1 MVPWAYNKAMGP
13 TAFVDTS
20 ALARN
25 LRLLMQAARGKV
37 AFPVIKAQAYGHD
50 AALVARALSAEFS
63 VDQMPYFCV
72 ARSTELAP
80 LALLGLPQK
89 FLLLSEVDWE
99 WHAQNSH
106 VANLAWA
113 LVSAGD
119 LRRWTEHR
127 ARVTTLNHVHLKIN
141 TGMNR
146 LGLREGDVRELL
158 PKLKAAV
165 RDGLVV
171 EGVMTHFWNSDAGTS
186 ADTETQAQTFARV
199 LKLLE
204 SEGLLTETTWVHAE
218 NSAALRWQLPSET
231 KARWAFRPGIHLWG
245 YGLDAE
251 YRRVDKFT
259 RQLSPAMA
267 VGAPI
272 RQLLTLAPE
281 EGLSYGWRYRHA
293 GPSSY
298 RVATVPLGYADG
310 IPREFSWDG
319 RGSAKVFLVVKGKL
333 CPIISTV
340 TMDMVMIKL
349 DAGIANAVNEDTY
362 AYWLHPKHQTAY
374 DIAEQMR
381 TISYEVL
388 CRVSARVPRRAI
400 AGEGD
405 LP

>member
-1 MVPWAYNKAMGP
+1 MGP

-20 ALARN
+20 ALAKN
-25 LRLLMQAARGKV
+25 LRLLMGAARGKA

-50 AALVARALSAEFS
+50 AALVARALSAQFT
-63 VDQMPYFCV
+63 VDEMPYFCV
-72 ARSTELAP
+72 ARSTELAT
-80 LALLGLPQK
+80 LAPLGLPQK
-89 FLLLSEVDWE
+89 LLLLSEVDWD

-106 VANLAWA
+106 LSSLAWA
-113 LVSAGD
+113 LVSLGD
-119 LRRWTEHR
+119 LRRWTENR
-127 ARVTTLNHVHLKIN
+127 TRVSTLNHVHLKIN

-146 LGLREGDVRELL
+146 LGLREGDAREWM
-158 PKLKAAV
+158 PKLKSAV
-165 RDGLVV
+165 REGLVV
-171 EGVMTHFWNSDAGTS
+171 EGVMTHFWNSDASTP
-186 ADTETQAQTFARV
+186 ADTEAQAKSFSRV

-204 SEGLLTETTWVHAE
+204 SEGLLSPTTWVHAE
-218 NSAALRWQLPSET
+218 NSAALRWQLPSDA

-251 YRRVDKFT
+251 YRRTDKFS
-259 RQLSPAMA
+259 RLLSPAMA

-272 RQLLTLAPE
+272 RQIQTLAPD
-281 EGLSYGWRYRHA
+281 EGLSYGWRYRHT
-293 GPSSY
+293 GSGSY

-310 IPREFSWDG
+310 IPRDFSWDG
-319 RGSAKVFLVVKGKL
+319 RGSAKGFLVVRGKL

-349 DAGIANAVNEDTY
+349 DASIANAVNEETY
-362 AYWLHPKHQTAY
+362 AYWLHPKYQTAY

-400 AGEGD
+400 AGEGE